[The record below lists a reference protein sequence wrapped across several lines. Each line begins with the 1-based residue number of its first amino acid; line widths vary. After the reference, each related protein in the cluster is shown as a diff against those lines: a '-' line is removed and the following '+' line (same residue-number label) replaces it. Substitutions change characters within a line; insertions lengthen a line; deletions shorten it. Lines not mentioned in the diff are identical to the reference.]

1 MKTLVF
7 NSLTIQIQD
16 PKLISFDHSFDE
28 QLYSLIYGLL
38 VSGSNYG
45 PVLNTDDFQKGVY
58 SLNLENLYNQS
69 GLSVKP
75 PSSKAVNRGRL
86 WNQHLVRDFLL
97 RYPVFMGLVCNNI
110 VLADIAIS
118 NAEILSGE
126 KVNVTNFIRLKS
138 IIDQV
143 NRSAWT
149 RDRDISESQSGVS
162 TLGTISENLLQI
174 IFDTLVDN
182 ETFFK
187 VGQSEVQTYGD
198 FVLMCL
204 PNNLW
209 LSVKSNFARERLLAS
224 GYTNDILGVG
234 FFQDPSEFTGLVRIR
249 NFQRAGFL
257 AMYCPDVAVSE
268 RQVIENTNTYDQVM
282 DHYQTNGQTPPTNIN
297 GMPFIRKLSGLYEDL
312 ALLLN
317 ERDIRK
323 RSTVK
328 F

>member
-7 NSLTIQIQD
+7 KSLTIQIQD

-38 VSGSNYG
+38 VSGSNYE

-58 SLNLENLYNQS
+58 SLNLESLYNQS
-69 GLSVKP
+69 RLSVKP

-149 RDRDISESQSGVS
+149 RDRDVSESQSGVS

-268 RQVIENTNTYDQVM
+268 RQVIGNTNTYDQVM

-317 ERDIRK
+317 EKDIRK